1 MAEVQPR
8 WSPSWDGHRQ
18 PSRVTSRTGRGLT
31 PVFAPASRRGQ
42 ATDSGRHHVIAPRID
57 HRWAIRLRCGRRRSA
72 FNNVAD
78 MQRQRAMRPNFHLL
92 LGCNQRRAKVSSN
105 YQIAFGLG
113 ALPNKKSYTR
123 ASCETHYGH
132 DFVEL
137 RGV

>member
-1 MAEVQPR
+1 MKHAFSLATRTPGVARFLQSDMAE
-8 WSPSWDGHRQ
+8 
-18 PSRVTSRTGRGLT
+18 
-31 PVFAPASRRGQ
+31 
-42 ATDSGRHHVIAPRID
+42 AT
-57 HRWAIRLRCGRRRSA
+57 
-72 FNNVAD
+72 
-78 MQRQRAMRPNFHLL
+78 RPNFHLL
-92 LGCNQRRAKVSSN
+92 FWCNQRRAKVSSN